1 MFGLSWSKDENNL
14 NDRFNDLWR
23 EHNRLKA
30 DFIRLRDGI
39 DAQSTIQTQQGREIN
54 KLKEELAFVYSILNN
69 HYTEIAEIND
79 CLRLNRKEMLSII
92 YSSNEATSEGLASHD
107 RIWEMLLWGI
117 KNPPKHKEGDKCK
130 YGAIIASNI
139 VKEDE
144 GFYWEYTA
152 KGNDN
157 SVTVF

>member
-14 NDRFNDLWR
+14 NDRFNDLWM

-30 DFIRLRDGI
+30 DFIRLRDRI
-39 DAQSTIQTQQGREIN
+39 DAQSAIQTQQCRGID
-54 KLKEELAFVYSILNN
+54 KLKEELEFVKELSKDN
-69 HYTEIAEIND
+69 YTEIAEI
-79 CLRLNRKEMLSII
+79 I
-92 YSSNEATSEGLASHD
+92 YSSNKATSEGLASHN

-130 YGAIIASNI
+130 YGTIIASNI
-139 VKEDE
+139 VEEEE